1 LLGKNCYL
9 SAKCDDLLLPA
20 QSGCRPVLR
29 LVCAALSQALI
40 RCGFRAYV
48 HDPAAIDR
56 WLTDA
61 GFDRVFEDRTF
72 VWLTR
77 VYARRGA

>member
-1 LLGKNCYL
+1 
-9 SAKCDDLLLPA
+9 
-20 QSGCRPVLR
+20 
-29 LVCAALSQALI
+29 
-40 RCGFRAYV
+40 V